1 MAHSV
6 HQRGAEA
13 ATGMLQWHMDFTV
26 LVENEL
32 GREDLRAEH
41 GISIWLETVENKIL
55 FDTGASS
62 AFAENADRLGIRI
75 EDADALVLSHAH
87 ADHAGGLRTFFE
99 RNTHAPVFAGR
110 GITTPRYSV
119 RGDSTRFIGLDTE
132 LWAAHRDRIREVV
145 DVARV
150 APGVGVSVVSKR
162 PHPTPSGNRHLYRET
177 GAELELDPFEE
188 ELFLW
193 VEEPDGIRVVT
204 GCSHSGIANIVEE
217 ASTHGAVRGVLG
229 GFHLKGEEETRVRD
243 LARRLS
249 GVPALYTGHCTG
261 RAAFDVLHEELGEQ
275 VRYAATGL
283 TGAA

>member
-1 MAHSV
+1 MV
-6 HQRGAEA
+6 
-13 ATGMLQWHMDFTV
+13 QWCMQFTV
-26 LVENEL
+26 LVENE
-32 GREDLRAEH
+32 RSNDDLRAEH
-41 GISIWLETVENKIL
+41 GISIWLETAETRIL

-87 ADHAGGLRTFFE
+87 ADHTGGLRTFFE

-119 RGDSTRFIGLDTE
+119 RGGSSTRFIGLDTE

-150 APGVGVSVVSKR
+150 VPGVGVSIVPVR
-162 PHPTPSGNRHLYRET
+162 PHPAPSGNRNLYRKT
-177 GAELELDPFEE
+177 DTDGELELDPFEE

-204 GCSHSGIANIVEE
+204 GCSHSGIANIVGE
-217 ASTHGAVRGVLG
+217 ASTQGVVRGVIG
-229 GFHLKGEEETRVRD
+229 GFHLKGEAETRVRD

-261 RAAFDVLHEELGEQ
+261 RAAFDVLHDELGGQ
-275 VRYAATGL
+275 VRYASTGL
-283 TGAA
+283 NGAA

>member
-1 MAHSV
+1 MH
-6 HQRGAEA
+6 
-13 ATGMLQWHMDFTV
+13 FTI
-26 LVENEL
+26 LVENERST
-32 GREDLRAEH
+32 GDLRAEH
-41 GISIWLETVENKIL
+41 GISMWLETGEAKVL

-75 EDADALVLSHAH
+75 EEADALVLSHAH
-87 ADHAGGLRTFFE
+87 ADHTGGLRTFFE

-119 RGDSTRFIGLDTE
+119 RGGSTRFIGLDTE

-145 DVARV
+145 DVAPV
-150 APGVGVSVVSKR
+150 APGVSVSVVPER
-162 PHPTPSGNRHLYRET
+162 PHPRPSGNRHLYRKAD
-177 GAELELDPFEE
+177 GELELDPFEE

-217 ASTHGAVRGVLG
+217 ASTHGAVRGVIG
-229 GFHLKGEEETRVRD
+229 GFHLKGEEEGRVRD

-249 GVPALYTGHCTG
+249 DVRALYTGHCTG
-261 RAAFDVLHEELGEQ
+261 RAAFDILREELGEQ
-275 VRYAATGL
+275 VRYASTGFS
-283 TGAA
+283 GVA